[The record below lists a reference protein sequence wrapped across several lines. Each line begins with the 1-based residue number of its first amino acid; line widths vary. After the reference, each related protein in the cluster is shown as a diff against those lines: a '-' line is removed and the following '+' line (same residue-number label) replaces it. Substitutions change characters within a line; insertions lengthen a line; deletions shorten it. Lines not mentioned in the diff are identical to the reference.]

1 MKRIILSLLF
11 LANFIISHSY
21 AQQSYQPV
29 YPNYSMDLTKA
40 GSNNPTGNLFIYQG
54 SNVPVYEVG
63 KIDNTPTFK
72 HAFYQWNITSNNIPT
87 VAIVDSVVISFRLQ
101 FVNSQTSELNYF
113 NCILDLSDPN
123 LNKNTLW
130 NYSDKNQFTPIGS
143 GLINTPAGNYVTH
156 NHKFIN
162 GSSFVNSFLN
172 SIQQSNRFTLG
183 IAWKFES
190 PSAGNTYW
198 RVVPEQLTLKV
209 YYRIPNQS
217 VTLDQRLSNNT
228 QVGKLRKWEGSEI
241 GFTPPPYINPG
252 TTFDFPLLS
261 TQVIQGDQAIYSNE
275 KYLKWVRNTLDESN
289 NLNHHTFTI
298 QANDFNFI
306 SKFNPTN
313 SDIIIKNSLEQ
324 SSVNGGNIQFKD
336 PWLIDYPDPLYG
348 NTLRNRGMD
357 APFKQRTSPFYP
369 DYTTSYNGDVYK
381 GVFLN
386 QDFRIPNQPY
396 YSVKADYLQTFNLSQ
411 TGRTHKFYFQGWS
424 ANPQNGAE
432 FRFPNNLET
441 PIIFKQQNTTVQAN
455 YKGTQLS
462 NS

>member
-1 MKRIILSLLF
+1 MKRIILSLFF

-29 YPNYSMDLTKA
+29 YPNYSMELTKS
-40 GSNNPTGNLFIYQG
+40 GSSNPTGNLFTYQG
-54 SNVPVYEVG
+54 SNVPTYEVG
-63 KIDNTPTFK
+63 KVSNTPTYK

-87 VAIVDSVVISFRLQ
+87 VAIVDSVVISFKLQ
-101 FVNSQTSELNYF
+101 FVNFQTSELNYF

-143 GLINTPAGNYVTH
+143 GLINTPVGDYVKH

-209 YYRIPNQS
+209 YYRIPNQN

-252 TTFDFPLLS
+252 TPFDFPLLS

-275 KYLKWVRNTLDESN
+275 KYNNWNDDKSDVRN
-289 NLNHHTFTI
+289 HHEFLITPLTTELV
-298 QANDFNFI
+298 
-306 SKFNPTN
+306 SKFEPTYPN
-313 SDIIIKNSLEQ
+313 VTLKNSLELSSQ
-324 SSVNGGNIQFKD
+324 SGGNIEFKD
-336 PWLIDYPDPLYG
+336 PWLVDYPDSLYG

-357 APFKQRTSPFYP
+357 ARFKQRTSPFYP
-369 DYTTSYNGDVYK
+369 DYTTNYNGDVYK

-386 QDFRIPNQPY
+386 QGITPQGQWQPPY
-396 YSVKADYLQTFNLSQ
+396 YSVKANAVQDTNL
-411 TGRTHKFYFQGWS
+411 
-424 ANPQNGAE
+424 
-432 FRFPNNLET
+432 
-441 PIIFKQQNTTVQAN
+441 
-455 YKGTQLS
+455 
-462 NS
+462 